1 MVLTKPIFTDTN
13 IYKTQHIETSHH
25 RRLYFF
31 LTMNKTI
38 AFLII
43 FCCLRLT
50 SFSQCDSTT
59 LCQASWLI
67 DTIETLLL
75 KTIHFENHEYFNSNQ
90 YIAVLEVPAESGL
103 QLKYA
108 YEKQRTKTST
118 IAQKHQAI
126 AAINGSFF
134 DMEKHH
140 PVCYLRI
147 NGEEVGINVAGVDS
161 INRKYYQYGTLV
173 IDSNRMQI
181 LHTDSA
187 RFWERTLSYENIM
200 TAGPLLIYR
209 GEKIAQRNDLSFVN
223 KRHNRTAIGIRS
235 DGTILMLIVDGRFKQ
250 SEGLTLDE
258 LQSTLYWLGCSNAIN
273 LDGGGSTTLYIKGK
287 GETGII
293 NHPSDNGRYDH
304 KGERGVSNAIIIT
317 K

>member
-1 MVLTKPIFTDTN
+1 MN
-13 IYKTQHIETSHH
+13 
-25 RRLYFF
+25 
-31 LTMNKTI
+31 MNKTI
-38 AFLII
+38 AFLTTL
-43 FCCLRLT
+43 CCLRLT
-50 SFSQCDSTT
+50 SFAQCDSTT
-59 LCQASWLI
+59 LCQAPWHV
-67 DTIETLLL
+67 DTIETLVL
-75 KTIHFENHEYFNSNQ
+75 KTVHFENHEYFHSNQ
-90 YIAVLEVPAESGL
+90 FIALLEIPAQSNV
-103 QLKYA
+103 QLAYA
-108 YEKQRTKTST
+108 YEKQRTRTST
-118 IAQKHQAI
+118 IAQKHRAI

-161 INRKYYQYGTLV
+161 VNRKYYQYGTLV

-187 RFWERTLSYENIM
+187 RFWERTLPYENIM

-223 KRHNRTAIGIRS
+223 KRHNRTAVGIRP
-235 DGTILMLIVDGRFKQ
+235 DGSILMLVVDGRSKQ
-250 SEGLTLDE
+250 SEGFTLDE
-258 LQSTLYWLGCSNAIN
+258 LQNTLYWLGCSDALN
-273 LDGGGSTTLYIKGK
+273 LDGGGSTTLYIQKE
-287 GETGII
+287 GENGII
-293 NHPSDNGRYDH
+293 NHPSDNGRYDY